1 MMQVRVPVNGARR
14 RSPMVLNSTGADPVW
29 CKAGEDA
36 SQPSHKPLVSSRRQ
50 RNCERAGGNK

>member
-29 CKAGEDA
+29 CKRWETRRGRRMRH
-36 SQPSHKPLVSSRRQ
+36 SQATTLGVESEATEL
-50 RNCERAGGNK
+50 